1 MFSITEQFSAATKSQ
16 LEAQLN
22 LLNNFASK
30 AVESAEKVIALNLST
45 TKATV
50 EKSSSAAQQ
59 LLTAKDGQEFF
70 RLSASQTPSLDNLL
84 AYSRQLFSIASD
96 AQAILLQSAGQQ
108 IRQTPPVLPSG
119 ALTAPA
125 AAPTATA
132 EAKFDAQAAPAPEA
146 KAEVK
151 TEVKAEAQVEAKPEV
166 RVEAAAKAEP
176 KLEDNLDQDNEE
188 DNEEDDYEEAQPKL
202 AAAKP
207 AAPVLS
213 DAKPAAPAVS
223 DAKPAALAKS
233 AAKPAAGKK

>member
-22 LLNNFASK
+22 LINNFASK

-59 LLTAKDGQEFF
+59 LLSAKDGQEFF

-84 AYSRQLFSIASD
+84 AYGRQLFTIASD
-96 AQAILLQSAGQQ
+96 AQAILLQSAREQ
-108 IRQTPPVLPSG
+108 IKDAKPVLL
-119 ALTAPA
+119 LTALSETVVVPA
-125 AAPTATA
+125 AEAVAKAVA
-132 EAKFDAQAAPAPEA
+132 EV

-151 TEVKAEAQVEAKPEV
+151 AAPVVEAKPVAKVEAKPEAK
-166 RVEAAAKAEP
+166 VEAKAVAEP
-176 KLEDNLDQDNEE
+176 KLEDNLEE
-188 DNEEDDYEEAQPKL
+188 DEEEDEDEYEEVQAEVVAKPVV

-207 AAPVLS
+207 AAPAVG
-213 DAKPAAPAVS
+213 DAKPAAPA
-223 DAKPAALAKS
+223 KS
-233 AAKPAAGKK
+233 AAKPGAGKK